1 MLCVLRVPPT
11 TIDAFVD
18 LSLTRQMR
26 GSMDSVRKPLTV
38 GSYKL
43 RKAKSQVNGF
53 ASTVAP
59 LANFL
64 LLL

>member
-1 MLCVLRVPPT
+1 
-11 TIDAFVD
+11 
-18 LSLTRQMR
+18 MR